1 MIILDIMVNGRIDQ
15 LIVFNKAIV
24 KHKCGYTELSGEF
37 QQRTTQD
44 YEKSVVKKL
53 LKRRI
58 REN

>member
-1 MIILDIMVNGRIDQ
+1 MDQ

-24 KHKCGYTELSGEF
+24 KHKCGYTELSGKF